1 MLNSSKGF
9 VKDLHSN
16 NTASRCDRSIIFKET
31 LLDAALKNE
40 FGFKEQ
46 DILPLFVKYQS
57 KRQILIDIISFLTYI
72 VQLPMRFQLRRLRK
86 DKYVLKPSQSRFDW
100 FTSSV
105 KLLANK
111 R

>member
-1 MLNSSKGF
+1 MFNSPKGF
-9 VKDLHSN
+9 VKD
-16 NTASRCDRSIIFKET
+16 TATHIASHHDRSIIFKET
-31 LLDAALKNE
+31 LLDAALRNE

-57 KRQILIDIISFLTYI
+57 KRQILIDIISFLTY
-72 VQLPMRFQLRRLRK
+72 VVRLPMRFQLRRLRK

>member
-1 MLNSSKGF
+1 MFNSSKEF
-9 VKDLHSN
+9 LKD
-16 NTASRCDRSIIFKET
+16 TAPHIAPRRDRSIIFKET

-57 KRQILIDIISFLTYI
+57 KRQILIDIVSFLTY
-72 VQLPMRFQLRRLRK
+72 VVRLPMRFQLRRLRK